1 MNQIPAEQNSQ
12 KQLERLAAQRELY
25 SSAKKWYA
33 VQIVLTVVIPVI
45 SATTSIYLT
54 ELAIFSAIF
63 GVCVFVFDISIIDPE
78 INKKKI
84 KAAKIQELFDC
95 DVLKI
100 PKSPLKIVDDITVEE
115 VLTYYNAH
123 VKIREN
129 VEKIKDWYSPSVGQ
143 LSIKTAR
150 ILCQRTNCWW
160 DANLRRRFS
169 VFLKYGSIVIFLV
182 LLLLGYLAN
191 LTLVDFTL
199 IASTLIPFFQ
209 FCIKQCNENNEAT
222 NRLKELIAYSIQ
234 IWNEALTNS
243 CDEQTMT
250 INSRRLQDAIF
261 EHRIKNPLILNVFY
275 KLFRD
280 KDEELMNRT
289 SEILI
294 QEAVENNC
302 C

>member
-1 MNQIPAEQNSQ
+1 MNQIPIEQNSQ

-25 SSAKKWYA
+25 SSAKKWYIA
-33 VQIVLTVVIPVI
+33 QIVLTVVIPVI

-100 PKSPLKIVDDITVEE
+100 PKSPLKIVDDVTVEE
-115 VLTYYNAH
+115 VLIYYNAH
-123 VKIREN
+123 IKIREN

-169 VFLKYGSIVIFLV
+169 VFLKYGSIVLFLV
-182 LLLLGYLAN
+182 VLLLGYLAN
-191 LTLVDFTL
+191 STLINFTL
-199 IASTLIPFFQ
+199 IASTLTPFFQ
-209 FCIKQCNENNEAT
+209 FCIKQCNENNEAI
-222 NRLKELIAYSIQ
+222 NRLKELIAYSVQ
-234 IWNEALTNS
+234 IWNEALINS

-250 INSRRLQDAIF
+250 TNSRRLQDAIF

-294 QEAVENNC
+294 QEAVDNNC
-302 C
+302 Y

>member
-1 MNQIPAEQNSQ
+1 MNQIPIEQNSQ

-25 SSAKKWYA
+25 SSAKKWYIA
-33 VQIVLTVVIPVI
+33 QIVLTVVIPVI

-100 PKSPLKIVDDITVEE
+100 PKSPLKIVDDVTVEE
-115 VLTYYNAH
+115 VLIYYNAH
-123 VKIREN
+123 IKIREN

-169 VFLKYGSIVIFLV
+169 VFLKYGSIVLFLV
-182 LLLLGYLAN
+182 VLLLGYLAN
-191 LTLVDFTL
+191 STLINFTL
-199 IASTLIPFFQ
+199 IASTLTPFFQ
-209 FCIKQCNENNEAT
+209 FCIKQCNENNEAI
-222 NRLKELIAYSIQ
+222 NRLKELIAYSVQ
-234 IWNEALTNS
+234 IWNEALINS
-243 CDEQTMT
+243 CDEPTMT
-250 INSRRLQDAIF
+250 TNCRRLQHAIF

-294 QEAVENNC
+294 QEAVDNNC
-302 C
+302 Y